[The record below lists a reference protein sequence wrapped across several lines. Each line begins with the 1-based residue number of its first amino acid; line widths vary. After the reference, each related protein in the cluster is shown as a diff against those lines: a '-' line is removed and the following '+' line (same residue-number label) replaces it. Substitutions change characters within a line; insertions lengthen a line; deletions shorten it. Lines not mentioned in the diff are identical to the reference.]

1 MFSIVFLFWRKTE
14 SAGGDWFNTELRQPF
29 MDYGTAGGKFKMPQK
44 AGSGGK
50 VQWLATKPVFRAPR
64 ALKCPA
70 TNIGPLSQS
79 VPAKRKLKNED
90 GSSDNGSLK
99 S

>member
-1 MFSIVFLFWRKTE
+1 
-14 SAGGDWFNTELRQPF
+14 
-29 MDYGTAGGKFKMPQK
+29 MDYGTAGGKFKMPQT
-44 AGSGGK
+44 AGTGGK
-50 VQWLATKPVFRAPR
+50 VQWLATKPVFRSPR
-64 ALKCPA
+64 VLKCPA

>member
-1 MFSIVFLFWRKTE
+1 
-14 SAGGDWFNTELRQPF
+14 
-29 MDYGTAGGKFKMPQK
+29 MDYGTAGGKFKMPQT
-44 AGSGGK
+44 AGTGGK
-50 VQWLATKPVFRAPR
+50 VQWLATKPVFRSPR

-70 TNIGPLSQS
+70 TNIGSLSQS
-79 VPAKRKLKNED
+79 VPAKRELKNED